1 MRNIEQLLEFD
12 QIKLRLRDLARTEI
26 GRNHIEQL
34 TMFDDVFLLQN
45 SLDLLKEM
53 IDVNARYGSVPIHVG
68 FDLSKL
74 IEGAHKSGIL
84 TPSDLDHIA
93 TDILL
98 VNDIKKFFKKDID
111 KYPLIKDLLLDLTDL
126 SSLEKAIH
134 KVIAPNLSIFDDASP
149 TLRSIRRKIKSQ
161 EDSIA
166 QKAQQLVHTYADFL
180 SDTLITMRNGHVV
193 LPVKSAN
200 KNKVNGII
208 HDLSDTGLTTFIEPN
223 ILVEMNNELV
233 IFKNAE
239 LEEINYLLKLLTKQ
253 VIEQEIPLIAN
264 NKLIGFIDFVDVKA
278 RYALSI
284 DAFVCEIV
292 KEGRAIEFKRA
303 RHPLLDPKKVVANDF
318 LLNDDSRVIVI
329 SGPNAGGKTVALK
342 TVGLLVM
349 MHQSGLAV
357 PLFETGKLSFFRQ
370 LHVDIGDSQSISD
383 NLSTFTGHLTNLI
396 SMSNIVSSRDLV
408 LIDELGTG
416 TDPQEGE
423 ALAVSIVEHIRKRG
437 ALALVSSHY
446 GGLKSYA
453 LAHRGVTNA
462 SMVFVE
468 ETMSPTYQLRIG
480 IPGRSY
486 GLEVA
491 EKLGLHPTMMAYARE
506 LLAGQ
511 QADEVA
517 KLTHKLEVE
526 VRKVEEQKIVLA
538 KLEKSL
544 EQEKNKLEMMQKS
557 LDERKAHFFEDVEEE
572 KAKMLEEAQA
582 KVDEII
588 DELTGKKP
596 KLHELIAAKKS
607 LEETLEDEEETL
619 IDDSIQLDD
628 YVTIKGMEITGRVV
642 KIKNQQVQLISLSG
656 LSVKTTL
663 DKLYKIERP
672 KTQKALKPTV
682 NADAVLTA
690 AQVKLEHNV
699 IGLRVEEALES
710 VEKYLDDCRV
720 KNYKSVRIIHG
731 SGTGALRSA
740 IHNYL
745 KNQSFVDS
753 FRFGGQGEG
762 GVGATVVY
770 LK

>member
-1 MRNIEQLLEFD
+1 
-12 QIKLRLRDLARTEI
+12 
-26 GRNHIEQL
+26 
-34 TMFDDVFLLQN
+34 
-45 SLDLLKEM
+45 
-53 IDVNARYGSVPIHVG
+53 
-68 FDLSKL
+68 
-74 IEGAHKSGIL
+74 
-84 TPSDLDHIA
+84 
-93 TDILL
+93 
-98 VNDIKKFFKKDID
+98 
-111 KYPLIKDLLLDLTDL
+111 
-126 SSLEKAIH
+126 
-134 KVIAPNLSIFDDASP
+134 
-149 TLRSIRRKIKSQ
+149 
-161 EDSIA
+161 
-166 QKAQQLVHTYADFL
+166 
-180 SDTLITMRNGHVV
+180 
-193 LPVKSAN
+193 
-200 KNKVNGII
+200 
-208 HDLSDTGLTTFIEPN
+208 
-223 ILVEMNNELV
+223 
-233 IFKNAE
+233 
-239 LEEINYLLKLLTKQ
+239 
-253 VIEQEIPLIAN
+253 
-264 NKLIGFIDFVDVKA
+264 
-278 RYALSI
+278 
-284 DAFVCEIV
+284 
-292 KEGRAIEFKRA
+292 
-303 RHPLLDPKKVVANDF
+303 
-318 LLNDDSRVIVI
+318 
-329 SGPNAGGKTVALK
+329 
-342 TVGLLVM
+342 
-349 MHQSGLAV
+349 
-357 PLFETGKLSFFRQ
+357 
-370 LHVDIGDSQSISD
+370 
-383 NLSTFTGHLTNLI
+383 
-396 SMSNIVSSRDLV
+396 
-408 LIDELGTG
+408 
-416 TDPQEGE
+416 
-423 ALAVSIVEHIRKRG
+423 
-437 ALALVSSHY
+437 
-446 GGLKSYA
+446 

-588 DELTGKKP
+588 DELNGKKP

-699 IGLRVEEALES
+699 IGMRVEEALES

>member
-1 MRNIEQLLEFD
+1 
-12 QIKLRLRDLARTEI
+12 
-26 GRNHIEQL
+26 
-34 TMFDDVFLLQN
+34 
-45 SLDLLKEM
+45 
-53 IDVNARYGSVPIHVG
+53 
-68 FDLSKL
+68 
-74 IEGAHKSGIL
+74 

-93 TDILL
+93 TDILP

-149 TLRSIRRKIKSQ
+149 ALRSIRRKIKSQ

-200 KNKVNGII
+200 KNKVSGII

-233 IFKNAE
+233 ILKSAE

-318 LLNDDSRVIVI
+318 MLNDDSRVIVI

-408 LIDELGTG
+408 LIDEAHLIAPDG
-416 TDPQEGE
+416 EGMYRTFLNDMKIINPNVRMIGLTATPFRLKGGLICKPENMLNHVCYE
-423 ALAVSIVEHIRKRG
+423 AGLKEMIVQGYLSPLVSKAGRTEAKLDDLHIR
-437 ALALVSSHY
+437 
-446 GGLKSYA
+446 GGE
-453 LAHRGVTNA
+453 
-462 SMVFVE
+462 F
-468 ETMSPTYQLRIG
+468 I
-480 IPGRSY
+480 
-486 GLEVA
+486 
-491 EKLGLHPTMMAYARE
+491 
-506 LLAGQ
+506 
-511 QADEVA
+511 
-517 KLTHKLEVE
+517 
-526 VRKVEEQKIVLA
+526 
-538 KLEKSL
+538 
-544 EQEKNKLEMMQKS
+544 
-557 LDERKAHFFEDVEEE
+557 
-572 KAKMLEEAQA
+572 
-582 KVDEII
+582 
-588 DELTGKKP
+588 
-596 KLHELIAAKKS
+596 
-607 LEETLEDEEETL
+607 
-619 IDDSIQLDD
+619 
-628 YVTIKGMEITGRVV
+628 
-642 KIKNQQVQLISLSG
+642 
-656 LSVKTTL
+656 
-663 DKLYKIERP
+663 
-672 KTQKALKPTV
+672 
-682 NADAVLTA
+682 
-690 AQVKLEHNV
+690 
-699 IGLRVEEALES
+699 
-710 VEKYLDDCRV
+710 
-720 KNYKSVRIIHG
+720 
-731 SGTGALRSA
+731 
-740 IHNYL
+740 
-745 KNQSFVDS
+745 
-753 FRFGGQGEG
+753 
-762 GVGATVVY
+762 
-770 LK
+770 